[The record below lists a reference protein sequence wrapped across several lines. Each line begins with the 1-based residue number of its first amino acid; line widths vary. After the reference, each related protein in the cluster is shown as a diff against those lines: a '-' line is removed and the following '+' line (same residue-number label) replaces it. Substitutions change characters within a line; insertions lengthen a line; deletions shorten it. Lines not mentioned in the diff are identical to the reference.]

1 MSAGF
6 HVVVCGG
13 LVPDPLQSL
22 EPVTGPDGPGLRNEA
37 MLPSVLDP
45 WAAHSL
51 YEAAHLAGAVPDTRV
66 WLVSLAP
73 KARLQQLMMTTA
85 QKVPFELV
93 AIDGPSTGF
102 VDAYETAAALAGAIE
117 RIPELDRSRLLLF
130 GGCSSA
136 SRDAGV
142 TLSLVG
148 ELLGIRDQ
156 FLAVDAL
163 AIDGADGLNIHERV
177 EGGRY
182 LVSRCAGPPAVLGWA
197 TGSLPEPPN
206 NPKVGMLNMRAI
218 LPALQKAATASLARD
233 AVTYVRVEVPAQ
245 RRETRIVKD
254 ASADEIARELVDW
267 IGG

>member
-22 EPVTGPDGPGLRNEA
+22 EPVQGPEGPGLKNEA

-45 WAAHSL
+45 WAAHAL
-51 YEAAHLAGAVPDTRV
+51 YEAAHLAENVPDTRV
-66 WLVSLAP
+66 WLVSLGP
-73 KARLQQLMMTTA
+73 KTRQQQLMMTIA
-85 QKVPFELV
+85 QKAPFELI
-93 AIDGPSTGF
+93 AIDGPATGF
-102 VDAYETAAALAGAIE
+102 VDAREVAAELAKAIE
-117 RIPELDRSRLLLF
+117 GIEGLDRSRLLLF
-130 GGCSSA
+130 GGCASA

-142 TLSLVG
+142 TMQLVG
-148 ELLGIRDQ
+148 ELLGVRDQ

-163 AIDGADGLNIHERV
+163 AVEAGGAFQIHERV

-197 TGSLPEPPN
+197 TGKLPEPPN
-206 NPKVGMLNMRAI
+206 NPKTGMTNMRTI
-218 LPALQKAATASLARD
+218 LPALQKASPASMARD
-233 AVTYVRVEVPAQ
+233 AVSYTEVELPTQ

-254 ASADEIARELVDW
+254 VPVDEIAREIVEW